1 MKLFKRKKKEYTGMP
16 DMNTVSLSTV
26 FNSFSIHPL
35 PFEHSEKFLIDGID
49 PLAVERERIKGRSVD
64 WLLHDMRDSSIE
76 ADSKEEIAY
85 GKRQFTNKTYSVG
98 VIVAENEGELKLA
111 NEQEKLILEE
121 LNYYD
126 KLEAE
131 LSR

>member
-26 FNSFSIHPL
+26 LNSFSIYPL
-35 PFEHSEKFLIDGID
+35 PFENSEKFLIDGID